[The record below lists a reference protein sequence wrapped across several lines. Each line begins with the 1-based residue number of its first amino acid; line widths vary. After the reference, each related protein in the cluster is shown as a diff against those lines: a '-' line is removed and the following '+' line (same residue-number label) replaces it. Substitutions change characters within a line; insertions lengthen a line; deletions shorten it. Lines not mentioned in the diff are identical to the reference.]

1 MKDGNL
7 QKLILVYNANSGIRN
22 AILDGAHKVLSP
34 STYECKLCDI
44 TYGVFTENTIWK
56 EFRQNTTLELEFLH
70 KDEFEKAYASKF
82 GYSFEYPVVLAADR
96 GELQMF
102 INAKEFLELKNA
114 QDLIDLI
121 QARS

>member
-1 MKDGNL
+1 MPEGKL
-7 QKLILVYNANSGIRN
+7 QKLIFVYNANSGIRN

-44 TYGVFTENTIWK
+44 TYGVFTENSLWK
-56 EFRQNTTLELEFLH
+56 KFRQNTDLELEFLH
-70 KDEFEKAYASKF
+70 KDEFEKEYASKF
-82 GYSFEYPVVLAADR
+82 GYSFTYPTVLAAEQ

-102 INAKEFLELKNA
+102 ISTEEFERLKGA

-121 QARS
+121 LARR